1 MGNGPQAFA
10 LQHRLDNLLD
20 LTNTWRGDVDQIPAI
35 QDSLLGWGTPEGALG
50 PCETARC
57 ARTER
62 RRQNVSNLSAL
73 HIEMEGNACD
83 SSDDEAYKESNG
95 VTEDAGLVEAM
106 EAIVFS
112 EEVWGQRE
120 WGENDVSHLALP
132 DYGNDISSMGMK
144 RQRVN

>member
-1 MGNGPQAFA
+1 MAMWIRFQLSKIVYLGGE
-10 LQHRLDNLLD
+10 LLKVH
-20 LTNTWRGDVDQIPAI
+20 LAPGRQPDVLEQRDV
-35 QDSLLGWGTPEGALG
+35 GKK
-50 PCETARC
+50 
-57 ARTER
+57 
-62 RRQNVSNLSAL
+62 VSNLSAL

-120 WGENDVSHLALP
+120 WGENDMSHLALP
-132 DYGNDISSMGMK
+132 DYGNDISSTGMK